1 MTAVALDIAEEQEL
15 RDIAAQLIELTTAE
29 RAERERWAGQ
39 MPSDS
44 EARLTRI
51 AETKRQL
58 RTRQRELQE
67 QMTAGNVR
75 EQSTS
80 REILVL
86 NQRLSTVEDGVESVE
101 KKVDQVREEIESIR
115 HEVHRLAR
123 VLLWV
128 VVGLGLPMILLF
140 AADIYLRSR

>member
-39 MPSDS
+39 IPSDS

-80 REILVL
+80 RAILVL